1 MQELQRPSFLQALP
15 ELGEPRPATFGQSAP
30 PARVPTRA
38 AVHHG
43 RRQDPQPPP
52 GPSQEELAAIRAEAL
67 ARVAPAVQVLRLSAE
82 RLAEQARNDA
92 LEIGFM
98 VARRILEAEL
108 STGPEALFALV
119 KGALKRAGDSRL
131 VRVRVHPSQASD
143 LAGPAAAGQLG
154 VTTATVEVVA
164 DPGLEPGDVVVDTDF
179 GKVDGRLRT
188 RFEELYRTAASALE
202 EGAA

>member
-1 MQELQRPSFLQALP
+1 MPELQRPSFLQSLP
-15 ELGEPRPATFGQSAP
+15 DVGQPRPAFFGGP
-30 PARVPTRA
+30 PPGRA
-38 AVHHG
+38 APRPPTFHG
-43 RRQDPQPPP
+43 RRNEPEPPP
-52 GPSQEELAAIRAEAL
+52 GPTPEELAAIRAEAL
-67 ARVAPAVQVLRLSAE
+67 ERVAPAVQVLRLSAE

-92 LEIGFM
+92 LEIGFL

-131 VRVRVHPSQASD
+131 VRVRCHPGDASA
-143 LAGPAAAGQLG
+143 LSGQAAAGQLG

-188 RFEELYRTAASALE
+188 RLEELFRASASALE